1 MIQACIIIITSCTAY
16 IITASYD
23 TAVSILKLI
32 MATQRY
38 NNIHN
43 YYRSAIAKLITDYL
57 YLIR

>member
-23 TAVSILKLI
+23 TVSILKLI